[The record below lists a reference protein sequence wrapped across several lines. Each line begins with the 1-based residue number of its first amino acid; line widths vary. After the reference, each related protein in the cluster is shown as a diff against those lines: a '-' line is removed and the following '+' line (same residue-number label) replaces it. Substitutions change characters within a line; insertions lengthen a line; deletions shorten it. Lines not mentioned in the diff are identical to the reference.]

1 MALTLHSATFQI
13 SPPGANA
20 GAAEATHQVCAVLML
35 SAWLW
40 ANLTNLGAHWQQSLT
55 GAADAA
61 DVPSQIVVVY
71 PLPAFADEEMLAREM
86 KRLEV
91 EKPDPAKDTSAAAP
105 KLKSTAP
112 TSSGAGYGAKQGSLH
127 RVFLMRD
134 SQSDESFRYGFAE
147 FWTLED
153 AAAAV
158 KKVQMARTFNIA
170 GCPVTISTIHM
181 GVFLPED
188 RELTPLTERRSFNP
202 LFNPELRVRYRDH
215 HVYPSQQIVTEGPP
229 GGFAASEAA
238 MAAEDKKSKK
248 RKADANLSSSSAAKK
263 PLAMAGKMAMWQRK
277 HDELRGESGAD
288 PNANPDPDAPPKLS
302 SANATI
308 KINLSSTN
316 KFSSPN
322 SAGDATSLTAAVPA
336 AAAPPEESP
345 PASAST
351 TVSYVDRERLMCL
364 ICMRKYKSTEEV
376 DIHEK
381 SRNHKTAM
389 EDEALVKAALPRIA
403 ARDKRIA
410 ASNSTSSAPQYRDR
424 AKERRE
430 VYSQPK
436 KPSAAAPATGAGAVP
451 QSAPQQEEAKA
462 DVKAGKGAGML
473 AKMGWAAG
481 QGLGA
486 DGSGRTQT
494 IETHA
499 YQQGVGL
506 GAEGGNLG
514 DAAEVAERQTKGGY
528 KGYLD
533 SVQEKA
539 RERYNKMG

>member
-1 MALTLHSATFQI
+1 MQELRKLPFRYVH
-13 SPPGANA
+13 
-20 GAAEATHQVCAVLML
+20 LL
-35 SAWLW
+35 SCRLW
-40 ANLTNLGAHWQQSLT
+40 PNLTNSGTHWQQSLT

-61 DVPSQIVVVY
+61 DVPSQILVVY
-71 PLPAFADEEMLAREM
+71 PLPAFADEDMLAREM

-91 EKPDPAKDTSAAAP
+91 EKPDPAKDTGAAAP

-134 SQSDESFRYGFAE
+134 SQSDESFKYGFAE

-158 KKVQMARTFNIA
+158 KKVQMARAFNIA
-170 GCPVTISTIHM
+170 GSPVTVSTIHM
-181 GVFLPED
+181 GVFLPEE
-188 RELTPLTERRSFNP
+188 RELTPLIERRSFNP

-215 HVYPSQQIVTEGPP
+215 HVYPSQQIVTEEPP
-229 GGFAASEAA
+229 GGFAAFEAA
-238 MAAEDKKSKK
+238 MAASEDTEDKKSKK
-248 RKADANLSSSSAAKK
+248 RKADGNLPSSSTAKK

-277 HDELRGESGAD
+277 HDELRGEAGAD

-302 SANATI
+302 SANAAI
-308 KINLSSTN
+308 KINLSSSN
-316 KFSSPN
+316 KFSNPN
-322 SAGDATSLTAAVPA
+322 SAEEATSSTAAVPA
-336 AAAPPEESP
+336 SASLPEGSP

-351 TVSYVDRERLMCL
+351 PVSYVDRERLMCL

-381 SRNHKTAM
+381 SRNHKTAV

-410 ASNSTSSAPQYRDR
+410 ASASASTSSAPQYRDR
-424 AKERRE
+424 AKERRQ

-436 KPSAAAPATGAGAVP
+436 KPSGAPAGGAGSVP
-451 QSAPQQEEAKA
+451 QAPPPQEEAKA
-462 DVKAGKGAGML
+462 DVQAGKGAGML
-473 AKMGWAAG
+473 AKMGWTAG

-514 DAAEVAERQTKGGY
+514 DATEVAERQTKGGY
-528 KGYLD
+528 KGYVD